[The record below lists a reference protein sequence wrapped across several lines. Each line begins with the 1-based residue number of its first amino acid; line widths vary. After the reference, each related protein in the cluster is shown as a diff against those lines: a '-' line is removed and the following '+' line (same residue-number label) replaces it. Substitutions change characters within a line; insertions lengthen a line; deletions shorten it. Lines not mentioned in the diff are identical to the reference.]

1 MKISVITPSFNQ
13 GRFIEEAIQSVI
25 DQNYAD
31 FEHIIIDACSTDE
44 TIKVLKRFPH
54 LIWISEPDEGQ
65 SDALNKG
72 FKLAAGDALC
82 WLNAD
87 DFYLPE
93 TFKKVANTLSNPGI
107 DLVYANNLFC
117 NAIGKITGRCK
128 SHIPVRWL
136 SVFHIFIS
144 SETIFFR
151 KKIIDNNILIDKKFE
166 IAMDKEFMA
175 NLLFKGYKAKY
186 INDEFAVFRNHDSN
200 KSLDNEKTRKI
211 RSSEGIEIFNRYNRL
226 FKFKLNR
233 ENKIHQQIY
242 IGVRQSLL
250 FYRAFLRIISI

>member
-1 MKISVITPSFNQ
+1 MKISVITPSYNQ
-13 GRFIEEAIQSVI
+13 GRFIEEAIQSVLM
-25 DQNYAD
+25 QQYED

-44 TIKVLKRFPH
+44 TIEVLKKYPH
-54 LIWISEPDEGQ
+54 LKWISEADEGQ

-72 FKLAAGDALC
+72 FKIATGDVAC

-93 TFKKVANTLSNPGI
+93 AFKKASAVLASPSI

-117 NAIGKITGRCK
+117 DAKGNITGKHK
-128 SHIPVRWL
+128 SHIPVKWL

-151 KKIIDNNILIDKKFE
+151 KKIIDKNILIDKSFK
-166 IAMDKEFMA
+166 ICMDKEFMA

-186 INDEFAVFRNHDSN
+186 INDEFAVFRYHDSN
-200 KSLDNEKTRKI
+200 KSLDNKHTRKI
-211 RSSEGIEIFNRYNRL
+211 RASEGVEIFNRYN
-226 FKFKLNR
+226 KFLPCKLNR
-233 ENKIHQQIY
+233 ENKIHLRLY
-242 IGVRQSLL
+242 IWIRQLLL
-250 FYRAFLRIISI
+250 FYRAFLRIISF